1 MNMDYKV
8 FTNVC
13 TTLGTLCMV
22 AFSSWFLS
30 WSPMAMVSI
39 YWKDFGLCL
48 MAWSAILFLLY
59 FIFRKSSIALYF
71 LATAAFVLLTGLCI
85 FLFAPKPAA
94 SGFVTNAT
102 SFSSPLVAPGESLWL
117 NG

>member
-22 AFSSWFLS
+22 VFSSWFLS
-30 WSPMAMVSI
+30 WSPMATVSI
-39 YWKDFGLCL
+39 DWQDFGLCL
-48 MAWSAILFLLY
+48 MAWSIILFVLY

-71 LATAAFVLLTGLCI
+71 LATAAFVLLVGLCI
-85 FLFAPKPAA
+85 FLFAPKPTA
-94 SGFVTNAT
+94 SGFTALAIP
-102 SFSSPLVAPGESLWL
+102 FAPAPIAPGESL
-117 NG
+117 